1 MMEPLRSDI
10 PSEGYLE
17 GVKEIV
23 RANDALLIFDEVSC
37 GWRTRIGGIQEFTG
51 VTPDMS
57 VFAKSMSNGYA
68 MGVVVGSRD
77 SMELASR
84 MFISSSYWSDN
95 VGLAASLATI
105 NELKRV
111 DSPTQFEKHGE
122 KMRAAMQGAIDSS
135 GVAASISGWHFRCV
149 VNFDLPDESMRP
161 KVTTLFIQEMARRG
175 RPHIR
180 QLHADAGPHGRGHPA
195 DGGGGPRT
203 LSRSLTGRSRAS
215 STTCSRWTRSGS
227 PSGGS
232 SRRQQ
237 RRSSYEREPST

>member
-1 MMEPLRSDI
+1 MMEPLRSDV

-37 GWRTRIGGIQEFTG
+37 GWRTRIGGIQEYTG

-77 SMELASR
+77 AMELASR

-175 RPHIR
+175 VHTFASFMPTLAHTDEDI
-180 QLHADAGPHGRGHPA
+180 Q
-195 DGGGGPRT
+195 RT
-203 LSRSLTGRSRAS
+203 AEAAEDTFKVINRAVE
-215 STTCSRWTRSGS
+215 GELDDLLEVD
-227 PSGGS
+227 PK
-232 SRRQQ
+232 
-237 RRSSYEREPST
+237 REPFRRFVT